1 MKKSKLLL
9 STLLAGGVFL
19 TACSGNEATTT
30 TTTVVPTT
38 ASTSTTV
45 EEINYTLKVYDL
57 DGSELLNKSLKTT
70 KKDSL
75 FVDLNRE
82 STLVNGATDLG
93 HYLISINDS
102 IIDNNYFLA
111 IYQNGNMTSTGI
123 DGVVLSN
130 GDEIV
135 IKNECWK
142 GFDETDLLVDKAFY
156 QYINNYLIEDIKDDT
171 IDSLHVES
179 TYEYDGVEYT
189 SVSNFTNFW
198 TYAAVDVLKE
208 NGYDINIKND
218 NPTIYNAIKD
228 YDLDTLTGT
237 DFGKYYYYAKAFDV
251 DMTAF
256 KTKYKAFI
264 NDTLESEYTA
274 GYSQEYSIPFEI
286 APAKGLKIVD
296 TKITGLVSTDYV
308 PPLTTEWDGVTYS
321 NYDGYNWFQTVNLLF
336 GKEKDTTTLNTI
348 SQLDYTKETPTT
360 IALSIATFAA
370 SNEDVRKT
378 EYKNNG
384 KDLVELLLESYDPD
398 LGLIKV
404 YGTDTGL
411 NYSNNQIYAS
421 LFAYKFQRDTRV
433 ISSLEPKAF
442 NIFA

>member
-1 MKKSKLLL
+1 MKRNKFFLGLLG
-9 STLLAGGVFL
+9 AFGIIL
-19 TACSGNEATTT
+19 TGCSSNVATTT
-30 TTTVVPTT
+30 TTTTVAP
-38 ASTSTTV
+38 TSTTTTTTTTTTTPDPIHYSV
-45 EEINYTLKVYDL
+45 KVIDL
-57 DGSELLNKSLKTT
+57 DGEVLFDRALTT
-70 KKDSL
+70 YDSG
-75 FVDLNRE
+75 
-82 STLVNGATDLG
+82 S
-93 HYLISINDS
+93 LISDLKRETTVVEGAWIHSISGS
-102 IIDNNYFLA
+102 IIDNNYYLA
-111 IYQNGNMTSTGI
+111 LYENGDYSQVGANQI
-123 DGVVLSN
+123 VLDD

-135 IKNECWK
+135 FQSECYNTAL
-142 GFDETDLLVDKAFY
+142 DDTDKLVDKAIY
-156 QYINNYLIEDIKDDT
+156 QYIKNYLIEDVKDDT
-171 IDSLHVES
+171 VGSLKED
-179 TYEYDGVEYT
+179 DGYGGY
-189 SVSNFTNFW
+189 SYFTNFW
-198 TYAAVDVLKE
+198 TYLAVGFLKDNGFEIDIKTENAAL
-208 NGYDINIKND
+208 
-218 NPTIYNAIKD
+218 YNAIKD
-228 YDLDTLTGT
+228 YDLTTLTT
-237 DFGKYYYYAKAFDV
+237 TSYGKYYYYAKAFDV

-308 PPLTTEWDGVTYS
+308 PPLTTEWGGVTFS

-442 NIFA
+442 NIFS